1 MKNNNVKNNNL
12 KANKGILIVIE
23 GIDSSGKETQV
34 KMVFEQLL
42 KKNLKV
48 MKLEFPDYK
57 SDSSALIK
65 MYLNGKFGEDPI
77 TVNPYA
83 ASLFFASDRFAS
95 YKTSWE
101 SFYNSSGIIIAD
113 RYVSSN
119 MIYQAAKIKDDI
131 ERQKFMEWIYDLEFN
146 KLNLPKPDIVI
157 FLSMPVQF
165 CLKLNSKRLN
175 KITGLKDKDIHE
187 KNIKYLKKTY
197 DVAIKAAR
205 KYQWNIV
212 NCIKNDFIKPIEE
225 INKEILE
232 IIEKKLNGELK
243 F

>member
-1 MKNNNVKNNNL
+1 MKSNNN
-12 KANKGILIVIE
+12 NKLGASKGVLIVIE

-34 KMVFEQLL
+34 KMIFEQLL
-42 KKNLKV
+42 KKNFKV

-165 CLKLNSKRLN
+165 CLKLSSKRLN

-187 KNIKYLKKTY
+187 RNIKYLKKTY
-197 DVAIKAAR
+197 EIAIEAAR

-212 NCIKNDFIKPIEE
+212 NCIKDDFVKPIEE

-232 IIEKKLNGELK
+232 IIGKKLNGELK

>member
-1 MKNNNVKNNNL
+1 MKSNNN
-12 KANKGILIVIE
+12 NKLGASKGVLIVIE

-34 KMVFEQLL
+34 KMIFEQLL
-42 KKNLKV
+42 KKNFKV

-65 MYLNGKFGEDPI
+65 MYLNGEFGEDPLS
-77 TVNPYA
+77 VNPYA

-165 CLKLNSKRLN
+165 CLKLSSKRLN

-187 KNIKYLKKTY
+187 RNIKYLKKTY
-197 DVAIKAAR
+197 EIAIEAAR

-212 NCIKNDFIKPIEE
+212 NCIKDDFVKPIEE

-232 IIEKKLNGELK
+232 IIGKKLNGELK